1 VTVSSTRLFIP
12 GPAGQLQALW
22 RSGGHLEN
30 FNRAA
35 IICHPHPFYGGTMEN
50 KVVARVARYVS
61 EAGIEAIRFNF
72 RGVGQSAGHFDAGR
86 GEREDLLAVID
97 YVRGISPTAR
107 LAVAGFSF
115 GAWIALG
122 VGDTHPAINALVG
135 IAPPVRMFDF
145 EFPNSSSKPRLII
158 YAGNDQ
164 YTDTPTTE
172 QWLKRANGPVESMLF
187 PDVDHFFGVRVDD
200 VGKKVAEFLQRHL

>member
-1 VTVSSTRLFIP
+1 
-12 GPAGQLQALW
+12 
-22 RSGGHLEN
+22 
-30 FNRAA
+30 
-35 IICHPHPFYGGTMEN
+35 MEN

-172 QWLKRANGPVESMLF
+172 QWLKRSNGPVESMLF

>member
-1 VTVSSTRLFIP
+1 
-12 GPAGQLQALW
+12 
-22 RSGGHLEN
+22 
-30 FNRAA
+30 
-35 IICHPHPFYGGTMEN
+35 M
-50 KVVARVARYVS
+50 VARLSRYVS

-72 RGVGQSAGHFDAGR
+72 RGVGQSEGQFDGGR

-97 YVRGISPTAR
+97 YVKGISPNAK
-107 LAVAGFSF
+107 LAAAGFSF

-122 VGDTHPAINALVG
+122 VGNTHPAVNALVG

-145 EFPNSSSKPRLII
+145 EFPNSSSKPKLII

-164 YTDTPTTE
+164 YTDAPTTE
-172 QWLKRANGPVESMLF
+172 RWLQSASGPVESILI

-200 VGKKVAEFLQRHL
+200 VGKKVAEFLNGHL